1 MEKREEE
8 EEDENKAEEK
18 VEKEKDEGVAEEEE
32 KAPSTASI
40 INRLKNTLHL
50 MPTGLHLLH
59 QQSTN
64 SGPPSLPKRPPKP
77 TEEASDT

>member
-1 MEKREEE
+1 MGKKEVVREVKEEKEGG
-8 EEDENKAEEK
+8 EDEDA
-18 VEKEKDEGVAEEEE
+18 VEEE

-59 QQSTN
+59 QQNTT

-77 TEEASDT
+77 TEETSDT